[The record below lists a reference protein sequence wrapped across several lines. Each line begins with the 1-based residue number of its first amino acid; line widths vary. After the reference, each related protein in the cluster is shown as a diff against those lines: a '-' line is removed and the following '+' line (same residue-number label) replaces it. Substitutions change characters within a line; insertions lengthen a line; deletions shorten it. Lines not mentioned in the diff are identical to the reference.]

1 MRFKLISKL
10 QQNITT
16 IAGVIVTISLT
27 LISDFILNLPKE
39 ITWLTFFI
47 GSIVTIT
54 ATLLENRLID
64 MMTTELSR
72 RLEIYRLLEEIKDE
86 ELYKRGKIAIERC
99 LLELEN
105 LSKGIL
111 QLDSGQLFLYL
122 IQLSSSVKKHIRV
135 THVGLDEKYFDIW
148 KTAGEQRWHQHAIEL
163 VQKGIT
169 FERIFILSRNAFID
183 ENKGKLKSKII
194 ELLKKQENDGIK
206 VWIAWIE
213 ELDNPELIQDFGI
226 FDETLVNVTNPAWS
240 GGYNNII
247 VYWRKFDVSR
257 YIEIYETLR
266 SKSHTLSELLTL

>member
-1 MRFKLISKL
+1 MKLISKL
-10 QQNITT
+10 QQNVTAIV
-16 IAGVIVTISLT
+16 GVIITITLT

-47 GSIVTIT
+47 GSIVTTT

-64 MMTTELSR
+64 MTTTELSR
-72 RLEIYRLLEEIKDE
+72 RLEMFRLLEEIKDE

-122 IQLSSSVKKHIRV
+122 TQLSSSVKNHIRV

-148 KTAGEQRWHQHAIEL
+148 QTAGEQRWHQHAIEL
-163 VQKGIT
+163 VKKGIN
-169 FERIFILSRNAFID
+169 FERIFILSRNYFLD
-183 ENKGKLKSKII
+183 ENRGNLRLKII

-206 VWIAWIE
+206 IWITWIE

-226 FDETLVNVTNPAWS
+226 FDENLVNVTNPSWS
-240 GGYNNII
+240 GGYNNIM
-247 VYWRKFDVSR
+247 VYWRKFDVRR

-266 SKSHTLSELLTL
+266 SKSHILSELLT